1 MIGNWLSK
9 GHDEQSPMI
18 PFLIFLT
25 IAGYTPSLEC
35 CKTTPYLDVHQ
46 RDRIWQKQKQSLFDR

>member
-1 MIGNWLSK
+1 
-9 GHDEQSPMI
+9 MI

-46 RDRIWQKQKQSLFDR
+46 RDRIWQKQKQSLFDQ